1 MPIGFFDFFNG
12 LNYIKTKETHHK
24 KYTCQNFEDL
34 PLMLKATDLEHA
46 LGISRSSAYELMRKD
61 GFPALWIEGRVV
73 VPRDKFIEWVEQNT
87 GK

>member
-1 MPIGFFDFFNG
+1 
-12 LNYIKTKETHHK
+12 
-24 KYTCQNFEDL
+24 
-34 PLMLKATDLEHA
+34 MLDAKALSNA

>member
-1 MPIGFFDFFNG
+1 MKECTYK
-12 LNYIKTKETHHK
+12 NYDE
-24 KYTCQNFEDL
+24 L
-34 PLMLKATDLEHA
+34 PLMLNAETVGNA

-73 VPRDKFIEWVEQNT
+73 VPRDKFIEWVEQHT

>member
-1 MPIGFFDFFNG
+1 MKKCTYISFD
-12 LNYIKTKETHHK
+12 K
-24 KYTCQNFEDL
+24 L
-34 PLMLKATDLEHA
+34 PLMLDAKVLSNV

-61 GFPALWIEGRVV
+61 GLPALWIEGRVV

>member
-1 MPIGFFDFFNG
+1 M
-12 LNYIKTKETHHK
+12 K
-24 KYTCQNFEDL
+24 KCTYQNFEDL
-34 PLMLKATDLEHA
+34 PLMLNATDLEYA

>member
-1 MPIGFFDFFNG
+1 MKKCTYK
-12 LNYIKTKETHHK
+12 NY
-24 KYTCQNFEDL
+24 EDL
-34 PLMLKATDLEHA
+34 PLMLNAETVGNA

-73 VPRDKFIEWVEQNT
+73 VPRDKFIEWVELNT

>member
-1 MPIGFFDFFNG
+1 MKKCTYK
-12 LNYIKTKETHHK
+12 NY
-24 KYTCQNFEDL
+24 EDL
-34 PLMLKATDLEHA
+34 PLMLNAETVGNA
-46 LGISRSSAYELMRKD
+46 LGISRSSAYELMRKE

>member
-1 MPIGFFDFFNG
+1 M
-12 LNYIKTKETHHK
+12 K
-24 KYTCQNFEDL
+24 KCTCQNFEDL
-34 PLMLKATDLEHA
+34 PLMLNATDLEHA

-73 VPRDKFIEWVEQNT
+73 VPRDKFIEWVEQHT

>member
-1 MPIGFFDFFNG
+1 M
-12 LNYIKTKETHHK
+12 LN
-24 KYTCQNFEDL
+24 
-34 PLMLKATDLEHA
+34 ATDLEHA

>member
-1 MPIGFFDFFNG
+1 M
-12 LNYIKTKETHHK
+12 K
-24 KYTCQNFEDL
+24 KCTYQNFEDL
-34 PLMLKATDLEHA
+34 PLMLNADTIKDV

-61 GFPALWIEGRVV
+61 GFPVLWIEGRVV

>member
-1 MPIGFFDFFNG
+1 M
-12 LNYIKTKETHHK
+12 K
-24 KYTCQNFEDL
+24 KCTCQNFEDL
-34 PLMLKATDLEHA
+34 PLMLNAETVGNV

>member
-1 MPIGFFDFFNG
+1 M
-12 LNYIKTKETHHK
+12 K
-24 KYTCQNFEDL
+24 KCTCQNFEDL
-34 PLMLKATDLEHA
+34 PLMLNAETVGNA
-46 LGISRSSAYELMRKD
+46 LGISRSSAYELMRKE

>member
-1 MPIGFFDFFNG
+1 M
-12 LNYIKTKETHHK
+12 KH
-24 KYTCQNFEDL
+24 YTYQNFEDL
-34 PLMLKATDLEHA
+34 PLILNADDLEHA
-46 LGISRSSAYELMRKD
+46 LGISRSSVYEIMKKE